1 MRTLNRFLFLAPL
14 FILVTAASAAD
25 LTQMVIFSRNVDPC
39 TVASVAQLKPIMTSA
54 LNSAFPLVKESP
66 GKRVTLSNPE
76 LVDLKCAPLKVEVR
90 AKIQTRDT
98 RGLDQGQA
106 SGQVRFSAKIGGKVS
121 YVGGPAAPI
130 TKSNF
135 KGAKACIGDVTVLG
149 LNLNNVPNWL
159 DNTVIKDFLNNNL
172 SKTQFCQDIT
182 PYVSLYLQN
191 GGTL

>member
-1 MRTLNRFLFLAPL
+1 MKTLNRFLSLAPL
-14 FILVTAASAAD
+14 FMVAATASAAD
-25 LTQMVIFSRNVDPC
+25 LTQPVLFSRNVDPC
-39 TVASVAQLKPIMTSA
+39 TVATVAQLKPIMTTA

-66 GKRVTLSNPE
+66 GKKVTLSDPE

-90 AKIQTRDT
+90 AKIKTRDT

-106 SGQVRFSAKIGGKVS
+106 SGQVRFSAKITGKVS
-121 YVGGPAAPI
+121 YVGGPSAPI

-135 KGAKACIGDVTVLG
+135 KGAKACIGDVNILG

-159 DNTVIKDFLNNNL
+159 DNTVIKDLLNNNL
-172 SKTQFCQDIT
+172 GKTQYCQDIT